1 VLAGALVN
9 PRPMTWYKVWRKM
22 LQGVWLEMSLVE
34 CRGGEDGLVVGIPSR
49 LSSSSTTGIEYAGG
63 FVRNGVLLGFLVGLG
78 HRSWMGT
85 CGAVGAVVSIVA
97 GLANTLVGGEA
108 GGLLVW
114 RVAGGLLGWL
124 TSWRIGRF
132 LGWLARRSLVGRKG
146 GGSRGLQLLATT
158 VSSSSSSSERM

>member
-1 VLAGALVN
+1 MVN
-9 PRPMTWYKVWRKM
+9 PRPMTWYKAWREM

-34 CRGGEDGLVVGIPSR
+34 HRGGEDGLVVGISSR
-49 LSSSSTTGIEYAGG
+49 SSSGSTTGIEYVGCFVQAGG
-63 FVRNGVLLGFLVGLG
+63 LLGFFVGLG

-85 CGAVGAVVSIVA
+85 CGAVGAVASIVA
-97 GLANTLVGGEA
+97 GLVNTLVGGEA

-132 LGWLARRSLVGRKG
+132 LGWLARRSLVGRVG
-146 GGSRGLQLLATT
+146 GGTCGLQLLATT
-158 VSSSSSSSERM
+158 VSSSSSLLERM